1 MQLMEA
7 KNRKS
12 LDQTLKRQVDQEFIS
27 KLQQEIQDEKLNKLE
42 EKRQARE
49 LAQKIINEN

>member
-7 KNRKS
+7 KNRKL
-12 LDQTLKRQVDQEFIS
+12 LDQTLQRQVDQEFIS